1 MNSSDI
7 SLASVRR
14 RTFSGAPWRAY
25 IAAYSVA
32 KLPVLRSI
40 RRGLLAS
47 LLLTVLA
54 GCAAAPQWA
63 FDLRN
68 VPPLKLDGQIHS
80 YDPDSPDL
88 RDPGILEVTP
98 QMREFVELYTA
109 DSNNAHNKL
118 ISLHRAIKG
127 QGALAMQY
135 DPFADGTAAQAFGR
149 GSANCLSYAHM
160 FTALARE
167 AGLNAQYQWMEV
179 RPEWHRMGERV
190 AVRLHVNVQ
199 VKMRDS
205 TEYMVD
211 IDPLNRNEVAGARL
225 MSDREGF
232 ALYYNNLAMSALA
245 DDKPVYAWKQL
256 VRGLHEAP
264 GLSQLWVNLG
274 AIYRYA
280 GQYDEAEQAYF
291 HALEIDNGDRSAMNN
306 LVVLY
311 ELQGRSN
318 EQSYWEERL
327 ERYRNLNPYYHASL
341 GDAAMEEEDW
351 VAAYDHYTKAAK
363 MQPDDGLLIYSK
375 GLAAHQLGDVA
386 EAERL
391 VSRAIEKASF
401 QVEKQRYRVQL
412 KIIREEQAAA
422 L

>member
-1 MNSSDI
+1 M
-7 SLASVRR
+7 
-14 RTFSGAPWRAY
+14 T
-25 IAAYSVA
+25 
-32 KLPVLRSI
+32 
-40 RRGLLAS
+40 S
-47 LLLTVLA
+47 LLLMLLA
-54 GCAAAPQWA
+54 GCTTAPQWA
-63 FDLRN
+63 FDLRD
-68 VPPLKLDGQIHS
+68 VPPLKLDGQLYS

-88 RDPGILEVTP
+88 KDPGILQVTP
-98 QMREFVELYTA
+98 EMREFVEAYTG
-109 DSNNAHNKL
+109 DSNNSHNKL
-118 ISLHRAIKG
+118 MSLHRAIKG
-127 QGALAMQY
+127 QGALAMHY
-135 DPFADGTAAQAFGR
+135 DPFADGTAAQAFAR

-167 AGLNAQYQWMEV
+167 AGLNARYQWIEV

-232 ALYYNNLAMSALA
+232 ALYYNNLAMNALA
-245 DDKPVYAWKQL
+245 DDRPVFAWKQL
-256 VRGLHEAP
+256 VRGLHQAP

-280 GQYDEAEQAYF
+280 GQYPEAEQAYF
-291 HALEIDNGDRSAMNN
+291 HALEIDDSDRSAMNN

-318 EQSYWEERL
+318 EQHYWEDRL

-341 GDAAMEEEDW
+341 GDVAMEEEDW
-351 VAAYDHYTKAAK
+351 ETAYDHYAEAAK

-375 GLAAHQLGDVA
+375 GLAAHQLGKID
-386 EAERL
+386 EAEHL
-391 VSRAIEKASF
+391 ISRAIEKAAF